1 MKFKDLMPGG
11 RIVKTALAV
20 LICLVLAYIIG
31 YDYPIYAVIASV
43 LMMKESSDETKRA
56 GLNRMKGTILGG
68 LVSYI
73 TLILFGDSLDTIWG
87 PFIMSF
93 SVVIVLSVTK
103 WMHQDS
109 YVGSMSS
116 VVLLITLMGHASTSR
131 GAFVYVVIRTVE
143 TLVGIL
149 IAFFVNEYIK
159 RLQ

>member
-1 MKFKDLMPGG
+1 MNFKNLIPGG

-20 LICLVLAYIIG
+20 LICLILAYIID
-31 YDYPIYAVIASV
+31 YDYPIYAVIAGV
-43 LMMKESSDETKRA
+43 LMMKESSDETKWA
-56 GLNRMKGTILGG
+56 GFNRMKGTVLGG
-68 LVSYI
+68 VISYI
-73 TLILFGDSLDTIWG
+73 TLMIFGKWLDTIWG

-93 SVVIVLSVTK
+93 SVIVVLSITK
-103 WMHQDS
+103 WMDQDS